1 MPCTF
6 SFAVA
11 NSKQNNEVK
20 INKTSF
26 YLLLLSTVLLSCK
39 EDAVRSSIST
49 GDATFVCV
57 EEERTLEYTRDDD
70 PGEAYVPVEK
80 SLSYGTCEEYR
91 NQDKN
96 TFDAF
101 RSGLCSAGVAY
112 SDTNCETEFQKTTLD
127 YAFDCELKNSTRMYG
142 VAAGTSNTKRNVLV
156 LWGES
161 YCFSINVFAD
171 PDNAVQFD

>member
-1 MPCTF
+1 MRKSILPVF
-6 SFAVA
+6 ILSF
-11 NSKQNNEVK
+11 
-20 INKTSF
+20 
-26 YLLLLSTVLLSCK
+26 LLISCE
-39 EDAVRSSIST
+39 EDAVRSSIAT

-57 EEERTLEYTRDDD
+57 EEERTLEYTRDED
-70 PGEAYVPVEK
+70 PTEVYAPVEK

-91 NQDKN
+91 NQDEN

-112 SDTNCETEFQKTTLD
+112 SDTNCEEEFKKTTLE

-161 YCFSINVFAD
+161 YCFSINIFAD